1 MKTHAR
7 TANLLAL
14 LSLLV
19 VVLINGLAAC
29 GAQTNAQPTTKPTEP
44 GAPAVVTMYF
54 QILNAGMRS
63 GDFSALASVYAP
75 DASLTQ
81 SNPKGVT
88 TVVHG
93 LASITRFYQ
102 GVRTRVPGY
111 QWTTESMRSLAP
123 DVVLAYEH
131 AGSPPLR
138 VASRCVHVFVVQNGK
153 ITSYDWIAY
162 YPGQQ

>member
-1 MKTHAR
+1 MHLHSS
-7 TANLLAL
+7 TANQFAPP
-14 LSLLV
+14 SLLV
-19 VVLINGLAAC
+19 VLLIAGLAAC
-29 GAQTNAQPTTKPTEP
+29 GALTNAQQTTNPPMPNAAT
-44 GAPAVVTMYF
+44 VVTTSF

-75 DASLTQ
+75 DATLTQ

-93 LASITRFYQ
+93 LTSITQFYQ
-102 GVRTRVPGY
+102 GVRARVPGY

-138 VASRCVHVFVVQNGK
+138 VASRCAHVFVIQNGK
-153 ITSYDWIAY
+153 IADYHWIVY
-162 YPGQQ
+162 YLGQQ